1 MGISTDCAKPLE
13 LHVAMYSSGNLRS
26 RARQAGD
33 NIEHVLACST
43 DVIAAPAYTMTARV
57 LHWIT
62 AFLIVS
68 MIPLGVAIANEWGGP
83 AQESLYNLHRSIG
96 AAVIPLVI
104 LRLIYRWT
112 HPPLPLPDE
121 IPVIQQLA
129 AHVTHWGLYV
139 LLIVQP
145 FTGWIASS
153 AYRAPVTVFGGFELP
168 PIWPENRALSE
179 QLFSIHS
186 LIGIAIACLA
196 AAHIGAALYH
206 HLVRK
211 DRILMRMISG

>member
-1 MGISTDCAKPLE
+1 
-13 LHVAMYSSGNLRS
+13 
-26 RARQAGD
+26 
-33 NIEHVLACST
+33 
-43 DVIAAPAYTMTARV
+43 MTARV